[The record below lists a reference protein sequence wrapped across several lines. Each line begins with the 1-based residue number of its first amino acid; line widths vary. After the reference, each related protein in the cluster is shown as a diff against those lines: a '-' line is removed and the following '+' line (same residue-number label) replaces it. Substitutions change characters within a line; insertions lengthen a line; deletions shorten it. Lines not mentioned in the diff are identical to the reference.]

1 MSTDPNKDPTIE
13 DPWGKDSGTE
23 NGLDNLGKSGQEQGK
38 NPEELSDQNPTESDD
53 GLRIEQNVKD
63 NQGAVFQ

>member
-23 NGLDNLGKSGQEQGK
+23 NFLLQEFEMQTEPKAPIRWKRPKGYK
-38 NPEELSDQNPTESDD
+38 ND
-53 GLRIEQNVKD
+53 K
-63 NQGAVFQ
+63 